1 MTGKGDK
8 RRPLKV
14 EPSTYRDNWDRAF
27 KIIEDEAD
35 ALDAE
40 MAALVDGMHKHG
52 FTNDQ
57 IDAVLLDRFGIS
69 LEEYDDAQ
77 N

>member
-40 MAALVDGMHKHG
+40 MAALVDGMSETHTK
-52 FTNDQ
+52 DQ